1 MVTSGYIGLYFA
13 VLQLFFT
20 LCWTVYAAY
29 LPALAASAGIPASA
43 VIFILMLDQAVFM
56 VADFATGVWADRVS
70 KVLGRIG
77 TWAAA
82 ITLVSCAAFLLLP
95 FIAPAS
101 AAAFLAVTILWT
113 VTSSA
118 LRAPPLMLIGK
129 YAAKPAIPWLTS
141 LTMLGYGIAGAVS
154 PYLAVTLRGI
164 DPRLPFVLA
173 SVAVALTALGLG
185 WAERNLASKAPKP
198 APAPQRAPPID
209 ATAAIFALI
218 VIVVAL
224 GYQLHFSINSA
235 PAFLRFAPQSQLEW
249 LMPVFWIGF
258 NIAMFPAGLLGKR
271 IGAYPLMAV
280 SALLG
285 GAALLGTTV
294 ANSLDF
300 LISAQLVAG
309 AAWGFILVSAFTL
322 AFAIGKDGREGT
334 MAGVLFSALAVATLA
349 RMAMVAGGFPGNSD
363 LKPIL
368 QWAPIVCWA
377 LAGAGLLY
385 FSATRL
391 RALMQPA
398 QPPHP

>member
-1 MVTSGYIGLYFA
+1 MIGSTTIGLYFA
-13 VLQLFFT
+13 ALQLFFT
-20 LCWTVYAAY
+20 LCWTVYASY
-29 LPALAASAGIPASA
+29 LPALAASAGIPPSA

-56 VADFATGVWADRVS
+56 VADFATGVWGDRVS

-77 TWAAA
+77 SWAAA

-129 YAAKPAIPWLTS
+129 YAAKPAVPWLTS
-141 LTMLGYGIAGAVS
+141 LTMLGYGIAGALS
-154 PYLAVTLRGI
+154 PYLAVTLRDV

-173 SVAVALTALGLG
+173 SVAVGLTALGLG
-185 WAERNLASKAPKP
+185 WAERSLATKAAKP
-198 APAPQRAPPID
+198 VPSDPAQPIN
-209 ATAAIFALI
+209 ANAAVFALI

-258 NIAMFPAGLLGKR
+258 NIAMFPAGALGRR

-285 GAALLGTTV
+285 GAAILGTTL

-322 AFAIGKDGREGT
+322 AFTIGRDGREGT
-334 MAGVLFSALAVATLA
+334 MSGMLFSALAVATLA
-349 RMAMVAGGFPGNSD
+349 RMAMVAGGFPASAE
-363 LKPIL
+363 LKPVL

-377 LAGAGLLY
+377 LAGAGVLY
-385 FSATRL
+385 FSATHL
-391 RALMQPA
+391 RNVTQPA
-398 QPPHP
+398 RAPHP

>member
-1 MVTSGYIGLYFA
+1 
-13 VLQLFFT
+13 
-20 LCWTVYAAY
+20 
-29 LPALAASAGIPASA
+29 
-43 VIFILMLDQAVFM
+43 M

-77 TWAAA
+77 IWAAA
-82 ITLVSCAAFLLLP
+82 VTIVSCAAFLLLP
-95 FIAPAS
+95 FIAPAG
-101 AAAFLAVTILWT
+101 AAVFIAVTVLWT

-141 LTMLGYGIAGAVS
+141 LTMLGYGIAGAAS
-154 PYLAVTLRGI
+154 PYLAVTLRDI

-185 WAERNLASKAPKP
+185 WAERHLASKP
-198 APAPQRAPPID
+198 ATPTPAAPPRPPLS

-218 VIVVAL
+218 VILVAL

-235 PAFLRFAPQSQLEW
+235 PAFLRFAQPAQLEW

-258 NIAMFPAGLLGKR
+258 NIAMFPAGALGRR

-285 GAALLGTTV
+285 GAALVGTTL
-294 ANSLDF
+294 AASLDF

-322 AFAIGKDGREGT
+322 AFAIGKDGGEGT

-349 RMAMVAGGFPGNSD
+349 RMAMVAGGFPGNPEI
-363 LKPIL
+363 KPL
-368 QWAPIVCWA
+368 LEWAPIVCWA
-377 LAGAGLLY
+377 LAGASVLY

-391 RALMQPA
+391 RAVMQPA
-398 QPPHP
+398 RPPRS

>member
-173 SVAVALTALGLG
+173 SIAVALTALGLG
-185 WAERNLASKAPKP
+185 WAERNLASKAPNP

-209 ATAAIFALI
+209 ANAAIFALI

-235 PAFLRFAPQSQLEW
+235 PAFLRFASQSQLEW

-285 GAALLGTTV
+285 GAALLGTTL

-334 MAGVLFSALAVATLA
+334 MAGVLFAALAIATLA
-349 RMAMVAGGFPGNSD
+349 RMAMVAGGFPTSAD
-363 LKPIL
+363 LKPVL
-368 QWAPIVCWA
+368 QWAPIICWA

-385 FSATRL
+385 FSATHL
-391 RALMQPA
+391 RPLTRPA
-398 QPPHP
+398 QPPRP

>member
-1 MVTSGYIGLYFA
+1 MVALTTIGLYFA
-13 VLQLFFT
+13 ALQLFFT
-20 LCWTVYAAY
+20 LCWTVYATY
-29 LPALAASAGIPASA
+29 LPSLAASAGIPASA

-77 TWAAA
+77 TWAAG

-129 YAAKPAIPWLTS
+129 YAAKPAIPWLSS
-141 LTMLGYGIAGAVS
+141 LTMLGYGIAGALS
-154 PYLAVTLRGI
+154 PYLAVTMRDI

-173 SVAVALTALGLG
+173 SVAVGLTALGLG
-185 WAERNLASKAPKP
+185 WAERNLASKAAEP
-198 APAPQRAPPID
+198 APSRSPRPPIN
-209 ATAAIFALI
+209 ANAAIFALI

-235 PAFLRFAPQSQLEW
+235 PGFLRFAQPSQLEW

-258 NIAMFPAGLLGKR
+258 NIAMFPAGALGRR

-285 GAALLGTTV
+285 GAALLGTTF

-322 AFAIGKDGREGT
+322 AFTIGRDGREGT
-334 MAGVLFSALAVATLA
+334 MSGVLFSALAVATLA
-349 RMAMVAGGFPGNSD
+349 RMAMVAGGFASAAD
-363 LKPIL
+363 FKPVL

-391 RALMQPA
+391 RGMTRPA
-398 QPPHP
+398 QRPRS